1 MKSKKTLKPVVK
13 TWSTPV
19 VATPESIGC
28 VEYDMLDTTGYI
40 PPSQML
46 KRILQG
52 DSVAQSYLVT
62 PDDGD
67 VPSTR
72 LLSGVEVLPVR
83 IVKSKRVDD
92 KAGDDKP
99 VDDNPVDD
107 KIVDDKPVDEKK
119 E

>member
-1 MKSKKTLKPVVK
+1 MKSKKTLKPIVK

-19 VATPESIGC
+19 DVTPESNGC

-72 LLSGVEVLPVR
+72 LLSGVDILPVR
-83 IVKSKRVDD
+83 IVKSKPVDD
-92 KAGDDKP
+92 KSVDDKLVDDKP
-99 VDDNPVDD
+99 VDDKP
-107 KIVDDKPVDEKK
+107 VDDKPVDEK

>member
-13 TWSTPV
+13 TWSTPIDV
-19 VATPESIGC
+19 TPESSGC

-67 VPSTR
+67 VPSTI
-72 LLSGVEVLPVR
+72 LLSGVEVLPVS
-83 IVKSKRVDD
+83 ILKS
-92 KAGDDKP
+92 KP
-99 VDDNPVDD
+99 VDENPVDENP
-107 KIVDDKPVDEKK
+107 VDDKPVDEKK

>member
-1 MKSKKTLKPVVK
+1 MKSKKTLKPVIK

-19 VATPESIGC
+19 DVTPESSGC

-72 LLSGVEVLPVR
+72 LLSGVDILPVR
-83 IVKSKRVDD
+83 IVKSKPVDD
-92 KAGDDKP
+92 KSVDDKLVDDKP
-99 VDDNPVDD
+99 VDDKP
-107 KIVDDKPVDEKK
+107 VDDKPVDEK